1 MEEYEK
7 LLDMLIADYQR
18 DKRSDYRKGALA
30 ALKNAKSILYV
41 VKQDSVQ
48 E

>member
-7 LLDMLIADYQR
+7 LLDMLIADYQN
-18 DKRSDYRKGALA
+18 DKRSNYRKGALD

-41 VKQDSVQ
+41 FKQNSVQ